1 MKKLEGMWW
10 VAGMVGWAHHTA
22 GMEPAAQPHRDLHL
36 CSAVCRRRASRTLT
50 GTVASS
56 PCCLSF
62 VGYPGY
68 TMGTEAPLPTAL
80 EEEVSLSINCLY
92 SIFLT

>member
-1 MKKLEGMWW
+1 
-10 VAGMVGWAHHTA
+10 
-22 GMEPAAQPHRDLHL
+22 MEPAAQPHRDLHL

-50 GTVASS
+50 GTVASRNKQA
-56 PCCLSF
+56 PAVRHLV